1 MSDDTQP
8 PAVPRH
14 GAANGATP
22 PPGDGSWSAP
32 RDAAGPVPLGK
43 GETAGPAP
51 SAGPERDLWA
61 PPADDGSAGAGHTIA
76 SGALPIVNPSMHDQ
90 QTITSLPSLGGSPQ
104 PAPWTDPSA
113 QAPGGYPPP
122 AAQTS
127 APGTPGAA
135 NPFAPPAAS
144 YPPPAASGPFAPPAN
159 PFAAPGAGEPV
170 PPPPVSPDG
179 PQPGYGYPGGTS
191 GYGYPGGTSGYGYPG
206 PVQPASSSA
215 GYYGWPGLPPV
226 PSNGMGTAGLVL
238 GIIADVVFC
247 VWPLAI
253 VVGILAVI
261 FGAVGRGKAGRGEA
275 TNPGQALA
283 GIICGVVGIALGVGF
298 GVLVLAG
305 P

>member
-8 PAVPRH
+8 PAGPQH
-14 GAANGATP
+14 GGATP
-22 PPGDGSWSAP
+22 PHGDGSWPAP
-32 RDAAGPVPLGK
+32 QDAAAPVPLGK

-51 SAGPERDLWA
+51 AAGPERDLWA
-61 PPADDGSAGAGHTIA
+61 PPADDGSPGPGHTIA

-90 QTITSLPSLGGSPQ
+90 QTVTSLPSLGGGPQ

-122 AAQTS
+122 AVQTP
-127 APGTPGAA
+127 AFGTPGATD
-135 NPFAPPAAS
+135 PFAPPAAS
-144 YPPPAASGPFAPPAN
+144 YPPPAA
-159 PFAAPGAGEPV
+159 PFAAPGAGQPV
-170 PPPPVSPDG
+170 PPPPLSPDG
-179 PQPGYGYPGGTS
+179 PGQPGYGYPGGTAGYGYPGGTS
-191 GYGYPGGTSGYGYPG
+191 GYGYPGSAQQAPAG
-206 PVQPASSSA
+206 P

-247 VWPLAI
+247 LWPVAI

-298 GVLVLAG
+298 GVLVVANA
-305 P
+305 